1 MSLADRDYE
10 GRARPERNAQDPER
24 GLRRTLL
31 TLNVFAALKMT
42 LFPMAVITLFWKDE
56 IGLSLTQ
63 ILTLQVFFSLASVV
77 MEYPS
82 GYVSDRLGYR
92 WALIVACIFGIVGWG
107 WYLAAET
114 FWGVLLAELMLGV
127 CYAFISGSD
136 TALLFETLR
145 AAGRVDLYARC
156 DGRMVGWAQGGEAAG
171 ALFAGFMYAHWPLM
185 PFVAQIA
192 VWVAALGLC
201 LSLREPEG
209 DDGGVVT
216 SHLAEALGVCAFAFR
231 TPAIRSTIVSGM
243 LLGLASFYMVWLI
256 QPHMQACAVPLAWFG
271 PAWAGANLVVAVAAA
286 SSHRVRG
293 RVGLKG
299 MYVLFF
305 VLIVTAYAGLGLST
319 AVGSFALYYLL
330 TAMRGL
336 QGPLMR
342 SRLQDL
348 SERRNRA
355 SILSLHSLV
364 FRLGFVLTGPVVGRL
379 ADTRGL
385 PVTFLVLAGFFA
397 LALPLAG
404 KQFLRHNIS
413 ESRP

>member
-1 MSLADRDYE
+1 VTAD
-10 GRARPERNAQDPER
+10 ERS
-24 GLRRTLL
+24 LRRTLL

-56 IGLSLTQ
+56 IGLSLTE

-92 WALIVACIFGIVGWG
+92 FALITACVFGLLGWG

-114 FWGVLLAELMLGV
+114 FWGVLLAELLLGV
-127 CYAFISGSD
+127 SYAFISGSD
-136 TALLFETLR
+136 TALLFESLR
-145 AAGRVDLYARC
+145 AADRVDLYARC

-171 ALFAGFMYAHWPLM
+171 ALLAGFMYAQWPLM

-192 VWVAALGLC
+192 VWTVALGLC
-201 LSLREPEG
+201 LSLREPAGE
-209 DDGGVVT
+209 DGGHVT
-216 SHLAEALGVCAFAFR
+216 SHLAEALGVCRLAF
-231 TPAIRSTIVSGM
+231 TSPAIRATILSGT

-256 QPHMQACAVPLAWFG
+256 QPHMQACGVPVSWFG
-271 PAWAGANLVVAVAAA
+271 PAWAGANLVVALAA
-286 SSHRVRG
+286 SGSHRVQRSIGMRG
-293 RVGLKG
+293 MYGLFFLLIVVAYVGLG
-299 MYVLFF
+299 F
-305 VLIVTAYAGLGLST
+305 ST
-319 AVGSFALYYLL
+319 AVGSFAFYYLL

-342 SRLQDL
+342 SRLQAL

-364 FRLGFVLTGPVVGRL
+364 FRLGFVLTGPLVGRL
-379 ADTRGL
+379 ADAEGL
-385 PVTFLVLAGFFA
+385 PVTFLTLACVFA
-397 LALPLAG
+397 VALPLAG
-404 KQFLRHNIS
+404 REFLRRNHADSKI
-413 ESRP
+413 

>member
-1 MSLADRDYE
+1 MSSERTRCAQGAD
-10 GRARPERNAQDPER
+10 GER

-42 LFPMAVITLFWKDE
+42 LFPMAIITLFWKDR
-56 IGLSLTQ
+56 IGLSLTE

-92 WALIVACIFGIVGWG
+92 WALIVACVFGLLGWG
-107 WYLAAET
+107 WYLLAET
-114 FWGVLLAELMLGV
+114 FWGVLMAELLLGV

-145 AAGRVDLYARC
+145 AAGRIDLYARC
-156 DGRMVGWAQGGEAAG
+156 DGRLVSWGQGGEAAG
-171 ALFAGFMYAHWPLM
+171 ALFAGAMYAHWPLL

-192 VWVAALGLC
+192 VWAGALLLC
-201 LSLREPEG
+201 LSLREPES
-209 DDGGVVT
+209 DDGGHVT
-216 SHLAEALGVCAFAFR
+216 SHLAEALGVCRFAFKS
-231 TPAIRSTIVSGM
+231 PAIRSTILSGT

-256 QPHMQACAVPLAWFG
+256 QPHMQACSVPLTWFG
-271 PAWAGANLVVAVAAA
+271 PAWAGANLVVALAA
-286 SSHRVRG
+286 SVSHRVHGSMGMR
-293 RVGLKG
+293 G
-299 MYVLFF
+299 MYLLFF
-305 VLIVTAYAGLGLST
+305 ALIVTAYLGLGFST
-319 AVGSFALYYLL
+319 APASFLFYYLL

-336 QGPLMR
+336 QGPIMR
-342 SRLQDL
+342 SRLQSL

-364 FRLGFVLTGPVVGRL
+364 FRLGFVLSGPVVGRL

-385 PVTFLVLAGFFA
+385 STAFLTLAVAFVI
-397 LALPLAG
+397 LLPLAG
-404 KQFLRHNIS
+404 KVFLRHNHS
-413 ESRP
+413 NSKE